1 MRIASALNNASVQR
15 ELRLIAISLTLFLT
29 HQTMEGILVLRYAPT
44 GYSDLCQLDC
54 SRYTDIA
61 KSGYEKLDLSQ
72 FNYSRMANFAFFPL
86 FPLASFLASQ
96 LLDLSPQ
103 TGVLLAS
110 KLFFLLSIYAFIK
123 MVQTIAPS
131 SHALVNGS
139 IAAFNP
145 YSIYGNA
152 GYTEPLFLLLTC
164 IFFAL
169 LGRSMFLR
177 AGLTGALLSATRLVG
192 VVSIVSY
199 LISLTLPWPTWR
211 WRNRFKGLAGMALI
225 PTGLLLFMAHLQERT
240 GDPLAF
246 IHIQRAWGR
255 ATPTGPASWLYA
267 LSKGLSNDWW
277 LYRYWAIS
285 GIVVLAVSLF
295 FILRRRHVS
304 LASFSL
310 LSTIIPLSSDCWGLS
325 RYIWW
330 QAPVLLFVALFF
342 GRNRILLTGW
352 LSLAITMN
360 VLCYRLWFSNIN
372 WYIS

>member
-1 MRIASALNNASVQR
+1 
-15 ELRLIAISLTLFLT
+15 
-29 HQTMEGILVLRYAPT
+29 
-44 GYSDLCQLDC
+44 
-54 SRYTDIA
+54 
-61 KSGYEKLDLSQ
+61 
-72 FNYSRMANFAFFPL
+72 MANFAFFPL

-240 GDPLAF
+240 GDPPGIHQHPKSLGPSYSNGASQLALRPQQRAIERLVAISLLGDLRNCGNGSEPFLHPAPQARLPCIVQSPQHDHPPQLRLLGAFALHLVAGASAALRRSFLRSQQDPLDRLAF
-246 IHIQRAWGR
+246 
-255 ATPTGPASWLYA
+255 
-267 LSKGLSNDWW
+267 
-277 LYRYWAIS
+277 S
-285 GIVVLAVSLF
+285 GHHHECVVLS
-295 FILRRRHVS
+295 
-304 LASFSL
+304 
-310 LSTIIPLSSDCWGLS
+310 PL
-325 RYIWW
+325 
-330 QAPVLLFVALFF
+330 VF
-342 GRNRILLTGW
+342 
-352 LSLAITMN
+352 
-360 VLCYRLWFSNIN
+360 
-372 WYIS
+372 